1 VYKVV
6 IIDDEV
12 LARVGI
18 KSMIN
23 WEEVD
28 CEISG
33 DADNGESG
41 LELIKS
47 VKPDIVITDIKMP
60 VMNGLQLIEKVKS
73 EFKAIKFIVLSG
85 YEEFNLVKQAMK
97 LGAEEYLIKL
107 DLDPQTLLTTVKTVC
122 QKISEEML
130 DKNEQ
135 NKLQMHLNRNKQVL
149 IEEFFKK
156 LIGKLIT
163 SKNDL
168 YDTLKYLSIE
178 LDESRLC
185 IAVITTMNNKNSER
199 YVKKEDIELF
209 DFYVMNISEEI
220 SNDYFKSYIVRTE
233 PGYYSII
240 FSSDENTDRKQF
252 KDKVEKMCLR
262 LIEMLYKYV
271 GINISVGISNLHKNF
286 FDLEKAYNEGVEA
299 SEHSFFVG
307 LGKVIFYSD
316 LLLNNDTKTTTNIQN
331 YRNDMIK
338 ALELKNIGMLE
349 TIFDNISAVFKNGK
363 INKGQAYDICY
374 QIVYTISETVKSK
387 NDILSGAIENDK
399 SLYENVSK
407 NSTLP
412 EMIELM
418 TNLKDAICS
427 FLSQRED
434 IDNNVRLVNAAKNYI
449 NENYTKDLTLN
460 DVAAALNISH
470 CYFSTLFKNI
480 AGVNFVDFVTSVKVN
495 HAKRLL
501 AEGEYKI
508 YEIARMLGYENAYY
522 FSRVFKKVTGM
533 TPSEYVLQ
541 NNSIDL

>member
-1 VYKVV
+1 MLKVV

-18 KSMIN
+18 KSMID
-23 WEEVD
+23 WADAD
-28 CEISG
+28 CEVAG

-41 LELIKS
+41 LELIKK

-60 VMNGLQLIEKVKS
+60 VMNGLELIEKVKS
-73 EFKAIKFIVLSG
+73 ETCDIKFIVLSG

-107 DLDPQTLLTTVKTVC
+107 DIDPQILLSTVKTVA
-122 QKISEEML
+122 QKISREIL

-135 NKLQMHLNRNKQVL
+135 NKLKMHLNQNKQVL

-168 YDTLKYLSIE
+168 YDTVKYLGIE
-178 LDESRLC
+178 LDEKRLC
-185 IAVITTMNNKNSER
+185 TAVITARNNKNSER

-220 SNDYFKSYIVRTE
+220 SNDYFKSYVVRTE

-240 FSSDENTDRKQF
+240 FSVDEATDRKQY
-252 KDKVEKMCLR
+252 KENVEKMSLR

-271 GINISVGISNLHKNF
+271 GINVSVGISNLHKGF
-286 FDLEKAYNEGVEA
+286 FELEKAYNEGVEA
-299 SEHSFFVG
+299 SEYSFFVG
-307 LGKVIFYSD
+307 LGTVIFYSD
-316 LLLNNDTKTTTNIQN
+316 VSFKNEAQNTINIQS
-331 YRNDMIK
+331 YRNEMLK
-338 ALELKNIGMLE
+338 ALELKDIGMIE
-349 TIFDNISAVFKNGK
+349 TVFDKIAGVFKDGR
-363 INKGQAYDICY
+363 INRGQAYDLCY
-374 QIVYTISETVKSK
+374 QIVYALSETVKSK

-412 EMIELM
+412 EMTELM
-418 TNLKDAICS
+418 SNLKDAICT
-427 FLSQRED
+427 FLSRRED
-434 IDNNVRLVNAAKNYI
+434 IDNNVRLVNAAKKYI

-480 AGVNFVDFVTSVKVN
+480 AGVNFVDFVTGVKIN
-495 HAKRLL
+495 HARKLL
-501 AEGEYKI
+501 LEGDYKI

-541 NNSIDL
+541 NNDIDI

>member
-1 VYKVV
+1 MFKVV

-23 WEEVD
+23 WGEVD
-28 CEISG
+28 CEVAG

-41 LELIKS
+41 LELIKR

-60 VMNGLQLIEKVKS
+60 VMNGLELIEKVKS
-73 EFKAIKFIVLSG
+73 EFRDIKFIVLSG

-107 DLDPQTLLTTVKTVC
+107 DLDPQILLSTVKTVS

-135 NKLQMHLNRNKQVL
+135 NKLKMHLDRNKQVL
-149 IEEFFKK
+149 IEEFLKK

-163 SKNDL
+163 SKKDL
-168 YDTLKYLSIE
+168 YDTLKYLGIE
-178 LDESRLC
+178 LNESRLC
-185 IAVITTMNNKNSER
+185 AAVITARNNKNGDR
-199 YVKKEDIELF
+199 YVKKEDLELF

-220 SNDYFKSYIVRTE
+220 SNDYFKSYVVRTE

-240 FSSDENTDRKQF
+240 FSVDEATDRKQY
-252 KDKVEKMCLR
+252 KDNVEKMSSR

-271 GINISVGISNLHKNF
+271 GINISVGISNLHRGF
-286 FDLEKAYNEGVEA
+286 FELEKAFSEGVEA
-299 SEHSFFVG
+299 SEYSFVVG

-316 LLLNNDTKTTTNIQN
+316 ISCKNEAQAAINIQS
-331 YRNDMIK
+331 YRNEMLK
-338 ALELKNIGMLE
+338 ALEIKDIRMIE
-349 TIFDNISAVFKNGK
+349 AVFDKISDLFSNGRV
-363 INKGQAYDICY
+363 NKGQAYDLCY
-374 QIVYTISETVKSK
+374 QIVYAISETVKSK
-387 NDILSGAIENDK
+387 NDILSGAIEYDK

-412 EMIELM
+412 EMLELM
-418 TNLKDAICS
+418 THLKDAICS

-434 IDNNVRLVNAAKNYI
+434 IDNNVRLVNAAKKYI

-470 CYFSTLFKNI
+470 CYFSTLFKSI
-480 AGVNFVDFVTSVKVN
+480 AGINFVDFVTGVKMN
-495 HAKRLL
+495 HARKLL
-501 AEGEYKI
+501 IEGDYKI
-508 YEIARMLGYENAYY
+508 YEIARMLGYDNAYY
-522 FSRVFKKVTGM
+522 FSRVFKKVTGL
-533 TPSEYVLQ
+533 TPSEYVFQ
-541 NNSIDL
+541 NNSIDI